1 VEPERTP
8 AIVTE
13 HLRLE
18 PFTTADS
25 ESILSGRRE
34 PSWAPGYPTAGDREV
49 ARWVSTPRFVPQD
62 PRFGPRKVVVRQGG
76 LVIGGIGFHGAPRDG
91 EVEIGFG
98 IAEEWR
104 RRGLGAEAVTAFV
117 HYAFTLPGV
126 RRVQAETDPGNEAS
140 VRTLGRAGLLRVPG
154 GGRRLAFAASRGTGP
169 STGLSGG
176 GGTAEPGGAWPT
188 SP

>member
-1 VEPERTP
+1 VEPVRTP

-18 PFTTADS
+18 SFTPADS
-25 ESILSGRRE
+25 ETILSGRRE
-34 PSWAPGYPTAGDREV
+34 PSWASGYPTAGDREV

-62 PRFGPRKVVVRQGG
+62 PRFGPRKVMVRRGG

-104 RRGLGAEAVTAFV
+104 GRGLGAEAVTAFV
-117 HYAFTLPGV
+117 RYAFTLPGV

-140 VRTLGRAGLLRVPG
+140 VRTLERAGLAPVPER
-154 GGRRLAFAASRGTGP
+154 GGRRRFTADRGAVP
-169 STGLSGG
+169 LSGG
-176 GGTAEPGGAWPT
+176 GGTAGPGDAWPS